1 MNHPVK
7 TELCHW
13 FQIKAMVS
21 GFAVFNFALVWM
33 LDQSMRGI
41 AALVDP
47 WYHPWTYFNEP
58 TRLLV
63 AASLL
68 LIGRDWSYLAAI
80 GLCGYMVVRFGYL
93 FAIWDGTWLEEWAF
107 LRKCDPYFVD
117 SYESQIVIGFIILL
131 VGMFYLTRKVLR
143 RSPVEVVGG

>member
-13 FQIKAMVS
+13 VQIKAMIF

-47 WYHPWTYFNEP
+47 WYHP
-58 TRLLV
+58 
-63 AASLL
+63 
-68 LIGRDWSYLAAI
+68 
-80 GLCGYMVVRFGYL
+80 
-93 FAIWDGTWLEEWAF
+93 
-107 LRKCDPYFVD
+107 
-117 SYESQIVIGFIILL
+117 
-131 VGMFYLTRKVLR
+131 
-143 RSPVEVVGG
+143 